1 MSATQ
6 DATTIGATDEDMH
19 LHLDV
24 MEAQLTEARELI
36 DGLITAVREARSVAG
51 DAR

>member
-1 MSATQ
+1 MNETENANT
-6 DATTIGATDEDMH
+6 TDEDMH

-24 MEAQLTEARELI
+24 LEAQLTEARELI